1 MTCPKCGADRPAL
14 ARFCGHCGQTLPEQ
28 GVAVAV
34 GRPASTRRA
43 QAGAAMTCAG
53 LLLGGEG
60 LPAWIVLPVVAIE
73 VAAAVDAFAPQWYAT
88 RSPAW
93 ARRPRLAWTAATVA
107 VVIAVMHAG
116 SFFPGLLICAG
127 SVFYAAD
134 AATRGDLGRFTGIV
148 ALKSWQSLVIVG
160 VFFAALSFGT
170 DWVGASNAGYSQY
183 TPDGNG
189 QFVSSTVS
197 GASGYAS
204 NDTPW
209 AQVFLLTALLVVAY
223 RPRQITRQRL
233 RVLIPLLVAAGL
245 AIWGIMKIIADSNAV
260 AQYNSAQVSSI
271 YLSQDQAVGPW
282 MFTLGVIVM
291 GVGALIMAL
300 RSAQLLPAPDA

>member
-1 MTCPKCGADRPAL
+1 MTCPKCGADSPAL
-14 ARFCGHCGQTLPEQ
+14 ARFCGHCGQPLPEQ
-28 GVAVAV
+28 GVAIGV
-34 GRPASTRRA
+34 GRAATTWRA

-60 LPAWIVLPVVAIE
+60 LPAWMVLPVVAVE
-73 VAAAVDAFAPQWYAT
+73 VTAAVDAFAPQWYAK

-93 ARRPRLAWTAATVA
+93 AQRPRLAWTAATVA

-127 SVFYAAD
+127 GVFYAAD

-148 ALKSWQSLVIVG
+148 RVMNWQSLVVAG
-160 VFFAALSFGT
+160 VFFAALSFGA
-170 DWVGASNAGYSQY
+170 DWVGASSADYSQY
-183 TPDGNG
+183 TIGGNG
-189 QFVSSTVS
+189 EFVSSTVS
-197 GASGYAS
+197 GTSGYAS

-209 AQVFLLTALLVVAY
+209 AQVFLLMALLVVAY
-223 RPRQITRQRL
+223 RPLHLTRQRL
-233 RVLIPLLVAAGL
+233 RALIPLLVAAGL
-245 AIWGIMKIIADSNAV
+245 AIWGIMKIIADNNAV
-260 AQYNSAQVSSI
+260 AQYNSAQVSGDYI
-271 YLSQDQAVGPW
+271 SQVQAIGPW

-291 GVGALIMAL
+291 GVGALFLAL